1 MNNIYKMKYTT
12 ALLLASLNQINSYA
26 DNNM

>member
-1 MNNIYKMKYTT
+1 MNIIFKMKYTT